1 MGMLEG
7 IWETFRPQMPLAA
20 YVSENILR
28 LILAAFL
35 GGIIGLERELKHK
48 PAGLRTNMFICF
60 GAAMFTVLSFR
71 FTEGLSDPT
80 RIASNIIPGIGFIG
94 AGSILHSRGSVSG
107 LTTAATLF
115 VVASIG
121 MAAGG
126 GQYLTAIF
134 ATLVIVLAL
143 NVLGWAELRFHL
155 KSSLVGYAVMSRSPE
170 LMLVEINKIL
180 ADMKLTMR
188 SVNLHTTSDGTHR
201 LHFTVNAQH
210 SQQEALIEHLRTS
223 QKLERVEMLRSENG
237 E

>member
-1 MGMLEG
+1 MLAQLG
-7 IWETFRPQMPLAA
+7 NIVPRPHMNMPDLASA
-20 YVSENILR
+20 TILR

-71 FTEGLSDPT
+71 FTEHFNDPT

-107 LTTAATLF
+107 LTTAATMF

-126 GQYLTAIF
+126 GLYVVAIF
-134 ATLVIVLAL
+134 ATIIVAIALNLLGWFEQQFNLKPLVMAYEVVGAQADAVLADINQIL
-143 NVLGWAELRFHL
+143 HDERRMMQTVHIGRTNGDFRVQFTLDATRREHKELFERIRHVPSAKSAEV
-155 KSSLVGYAVMSRSPE
+155 VGRE
-170 LMLVEINKIL
+170 K
-180 ADMKLTMR
+180 
-188 SVNLHTTSDGTHR
+188 
-201 LHFTVNAQH
+201 
-210 SQQEALIEHLRTS
+210 
-223 QKLERVEMLRSENG
+223 G